1 MIGYLVEGFDFLT
14 AQTPAGL
21 MTLYWFVLLFEIP
34 RYGVA
39 FLVAALFIRS
49 RPCSSEPLEWTG
61 SVSVIIAGHNEE
73 NAIERCVRSLW
84 EQSRKP
90 DEIIVVSDGSTD
102 GMVRTVRSLQRE
114 GLVQKVH
121 GTDLRAGKAAAVN
134 LAAHLCS
141 GDVVVNVDCDCS
153 FDRHALKEIVSP
165 FSSPNVGAVAGNI
178 LIRHQ
183 ERSLWTGFQAIEYLV
198 SISLGKRAQD
208 MVGLVSCA
216 SGAFSA
222 FRKSAIEAVGGL
234 DAGGGEDLDV
244 TLRLRKANWAIGFAH
259 EAICYTDPPVSA
271 RALVKQ
277 RFRWERDAIRL
288 RYRKHGALMNPF
300 SRSFKPLELFHEM
313 EFLLLNVVAALSLPF
328 YFLWMFATYGDLAI
342 PILLGAQCG
351 LMLFDFVLFLLA
363 AWATPKAH
371 ALQLVPYLLGYSV
384 LFNNFLRFVRLL
396 AYGQE
401 WIFRS
406 SYQDNYVP
414 DKVHKVRE

>member
-1 MIGYLVEGFDFLT
+1 MISHLVEGFDFLT
-14 AQTPAGL
+14 AQSPAGL
-21 MTLYWFVLLFEIP
+21 ITLYWFVLLFEIP

-39 FLVAALFIRS
+39 FLVAALFIRG
-49 RPCSSEPLEWTG
+49 RIRSSGPLTWKG
-61 SVSVIIAGHNEE
+61 RLSVIIAGHNEE
-73 NAIERCVRSLW
+73 KAVERCVRSLW

-90 DEIIVVSDGSTD
+90 DEIVVVSDGSTD
-102 GMVRTVRSLQRE
+102 GMVRVLRTLQRE

-121 GTDLRAGKAAAVN
+121 STDLRAGKAAAVN
-134 LAAHLCS
+134 LAEQLSS

-165 FSSPNVGAVAGNI
+165 FSSPDIGAVAGNI

-183 ERSLWTGFQAIEYLV
+183 ERSLWTSFQAIEYLV

-222 FRKSAIEAVGGL
+222 FRKSAIGSVGGL

-244 TLRLRKANWAIGFAH
+244 TLRLRKAEWAIGFAH
-259 EAICYTDPPVSA
+259 EAICYTDPPNSA

-313 EFLLLNVVAALSLPF
+313 EFLLLNVVAALALPF
-328 YFLWMFATYGDLAI
+328 YFLWLFASYGDLAV

-351 LMLFDFVLFLLA
+351 LMLIDFVLFLLA
-363 AWATPKAH
+363 AWATPKAQ
-371 ALQLVPYLLGYSV
+371 ALPLVPYLLGYS
-384 LFNNFLRFVRLL
+384 LFFNNFLRFVRLL

-401 WIFRS
+401 WVFRS